1 MANEVDFEVLVEDF
15 RVDLMLGTW
24 VIFSHR
30 SLVEGWDEAVVDLA
44 NELISELISRCDSR
58 SHSKTLSSGQL
69 ARSSTTRRR
78 RVITVVDDEVR
89 PKSATPVM
97 DTGK

>member
-44 NELISELISRCDSR
+44 NELI
-58 SHSKTLSSGQL
+58 
-69 ARSSTTRRR
+69 
-78 RVITVVDDEVR
+78 
-89 PKSATPVM
+89 
-97 DTGK
+97 